1 MIVWWKGP
9 KDTSFPIFISNAL
22 LIEASASLGNSEVTC
37 CSREILY
44 IQLVYI
50 MSVRMTNARG
60 SRDQVAEFNCIRKE
74 PVSILTANEVKSS
87 TNGTTIGS
95 FGG

>member
-1 MIVWWKGP
+1 
-9 KDTSFPIFISNAL
+9 
-22 LIEASASLGNSEVTC
+22 
-37 CSREILY
+37 
-44 IQLVYI
+44 
-50 MSVRMTNARG
+50 MTNARG

-74 PVSILTANEVKSS
+74 PVSTLTANEVKSS

>member
-1 MIVWWKGP
+1 MIIWWKGP

-37 CSREILY
+37 CSREIDT
-44 IQLVYI
+44 QLVYI